1 MSKEVSNKT
10 HVKLEYDDGR
20 DPIVVDVDHSRFRD
34 DEFETDLENAIDIM
48 LSDGD
53 IPDADNVI
61 GWDVLTEKDY
71 EEFKELYEHADA
83 YECLE
88 DEERDEDEEVDF

>member
-1 MSKEVSNKT
+1 MNKEVSNKT

-20 DPIVVDVDHSRFRD
+20 NPIVVDVDHSRFRD

-53 IPDADNVI
+53 IPDADNVV

-71 EEFKELYEHADA
+71 EEFKEFYGHPDA

-88 DEERDEDEEVDF
+88 DEEYDEDEEVDF